1 MTTNTHEF
9 VTIALESGNFQSL
22 PTKKYLK
29 RKTFEKESPGVI
41 KAQIPGTVDQVLV
54 AVGQCVRKG
63 DTLMILE
70 AMKMLNRIKAP
81 IDGIVNALPVRAGE
95 KVAKNQLLLDIVS
108 H

>member
-1 MTTNTHEF
+1 MTTYTHEF
-9 VTIALESGNFQSL
+9 VTVALESGDFQSL

-29 RKTFEKESPGVI
+29 RKTFEKESPGII

-54 AVGQCVRKG
+54 TVGQCVRKG

-81 IDGIVNALPVRAGE
+81 IDGTVGELPSAPGS
-95 KVAKNQLLLDIVS
+95 KVSKNQLLVELRL
-108 H
+108 

>member
-1 MTTNTHEF
+1 MTTTQEF
-9 VTIALESGNFQSL
+9 VTIALESGSFESL

-29 RKTFEKESPGVI
+29 RKAFEKQSPGII

-54 AVGQCVRKG
+54 TVGQHVAKG

-81 IDGIVNALPVRAGE
+81 IDGTIAALPVSIGE
-95 KVAKNQLLLDIVS
+95 KVSKNQLLLDLKPR
-108 H
+108 

>member
-1 MTTNTHEF
+1 MTTTQEF
-9 VTIALESGNFQSL
+9 VTIALESGSFESL

-29 RKTFEKESPGVI
+29 RKAFEKESPGII

-54 AVGQCVRKG
+54 TVGQRVAKG

-81 IDGIVNALPVRAGE
+81 IDGVVQTIPTTAG
-95 KVAKNQLLLDIVS
+95 AKIAKGQLLLKIER
-108 H
+108 